1 MDIKIYQKLNSNYHV
16 LINVRVKNDGNYEFK
31 DILIERLFLFKTIQE
46 INEKLTKNK
55 EEFLIDLG
63 DMVRN
68 FLDDQT
74 LFYWEEKGYFY
85 FGTNALNIKWAN
97 EDLHYLDLVIK
108 ENTKDKELVSHLK
121 KLETNS
127 PVLYVN
133 AWLFI

>member
-46 INEKLTKNK
+46 TNEKLTKNK

-85 FGTNALNIKWAN
+85 FGTNALNIK
-97 EDLHYLDLVIK
+97 
-108 ENTKDKELVSHLK
+108 
-121 KLETNS
+121 
-127 PVLYVN
+127 
-133 AWLFI
+133 